1 MGWRGYESEID
12 LGMLFRK
19 MYCHKCGT
27 RLKKMKVTNVYKKG
41 DPGYSNDIL
50 GHGTLGMSEKAIS
63 HYIYKCPNCGNE
75 ISYDDQCIVAKK
87 QKSLKKKILDEN
99 D

>member
-27 RLKKMKVTNVYKKG
+27 RLKR
-41 DPGYSNDIL
+41 
-50 GHGTLGMSEKAIS
+50 
-63 HYIYKCPNCGNE
+63 
-75 ISYDDQCIVAKK
+75 
-87 QKSLKKKILDEN
+87 KKITAIYHKGALNMIIMLQAYTRLE
-99 D
+99 

>member
-27 RLKKMKVTNVYKKG
+27 RLKRKKITAIYHKG
-41 DPGYSNDIL
+41 APEYDNYVAGI
-50 GHGTLGMSEKAIS
+50 HTLGMSEKAVS
-63 HYIYKCPNCGNE
+63 HYVYQCPKCNSE
-75 ISYDDQCIVAKK
+75 ITYDDQCLISKRQRQQKK
-87 QKSLKKKILDEN
+87 RILN
-99 D
+99 DD